1 MEESVDTP
9 AINIQQI
16 RADYFKELA
25 IEHNLTIEE
34 LQKIHKET
42 LAKLTR
48 TESKSAMFMNIAF
61 PAAIKNYKEKRD

>member
-9 AINIQQI
+9 AVNIQQI
-16 RADYFKELA
+16 RAEYFKVLA

-34 LQKIHKET
+34 IQKIHEET
-42 LAKLTR
+42 LGKLTKI
-48 TESKSAMFMNIAF
+48 EPKGAMVMNIAF

>member
-9 AINIQQI
+9 AVNIQQI
-16 RADYFKELA
+16 RADYFRELA

-34 LQKIHKET
+34 IQKIHKET
-42 LAKLTR
+42 LDKLTE
-48 TESKSAMFMNIAF
+48 TESKFAMFMNVAF

>member
-9 AINIQQI
+9 AVNIQQI
-16 RADYFKELA
+16 RADYFNELA

-34 LQKIHKET
+34 IQKIHKET
-42 LAKLTR
+42 LDKLTKN
-48 TESKSAMFMNIAF
+48 ESKHAMFMNVAF